1 MHGTLVSLYS
11 IPPFLGLVLKYCQLF
26 KMNAAFSW
34 VNINLLKRISNLQVE
49 IEL

>member
-11 IPPFLGLVLKYCQLF
+11 IPTFVGLVLKYYQLF
-26 KMNAAFSW
+26 EMDAAISW

-49 IEL
+49 IEF